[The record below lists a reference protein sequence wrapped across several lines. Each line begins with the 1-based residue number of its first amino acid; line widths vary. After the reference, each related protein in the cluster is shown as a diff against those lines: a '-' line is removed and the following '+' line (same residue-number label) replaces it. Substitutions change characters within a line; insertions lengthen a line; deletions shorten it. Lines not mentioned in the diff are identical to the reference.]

1 MAKITSK
8 GQKEKIR
15 EKEKVWN
22 NDDTFGYEAELTY
35 KESLI
40 RDYEKLVESTK
51 TKEKNEIDNEH
62 LAELY
67 QTTKET
73 FKKNAKTFFKYEH
86 QLRSELEGEKI
97 NEIMAEVIKEAESHW
112 EFIITS
118 LYRSQNRKPTEQKSE
133 DFVNNW
139 MTMAFEDSL
148 RKNNATANTLEQTLD
163 LITNWPEIVKGEVK
177 ASIKTL
183 IEYFNSVPFDTIL
196 TIMSKHNSLLEEK
209 ENPVQTTNP
218 KKTIKR

>member
-8 GQKEKIR
+8 GLKEKNG
-15 EKEKVWN
+15 EKENVW
-22 NDDTFGYEAELTY
+22 DDQDTFGYEADLIY

-40 RDYEKLVESTK
+40 RGYEKFVESTK
-51 TKEKNEIDNEH
+51 AKEKNGIDDEY
-62 LAELY
+62 LGELY

-73 FKKNAKTFFKYEH
+73 FEKNAKTFFKYEY
-86 QLRSELEGEKI
+86 QLRSELEGEEI
-97 NEIMAEVIKEAESHW
+97 NEIMTEVIKEAESHW

-139 MTMAFEDSL
+139 ITMAFEDSL
-148 RKNNATANTLEQTLD
+148 RKNDTTANTLEQTLD
-163 LITNWPEIVKGEVK
+163 LITNWPQIVKAEVK

-183 IEYFNSVPFDTIL
+183 IEYFDSVPFDTIL
-196 TIMSKHNSLLEEK
+196 TILSKHKSLLEEI
-209 ENPVQTTNP
+209 ENPVQATP
-218 KKTIKR
+218 PQKKL